1 MSFSAKRDRSG
12 RFRLSRNLAL
22 DLFSEFQ
29 GTIDFLEYFWGASG
43 AAHDHRSVA
52 QDSSDGWLI
61 DHDALDPGEEDF
73 GGAAFRQ
80 AGLYN
85 DSLIGDGHL
94 GDIALQQTD
103 AKEDCSDEEANESPQ
118 IDSAARRHALGSRWP
133 RKRCD

>member
-29 GTIDFLEYFWGASG
+29 GTIDFLEYFGGASG

-52 QDSSDGWLI
+52 QDSSDGRLI

-73 GGAAFRQ
+73 GGAAFRE
-80 AGLYN
+80 AGLYD
-85 DSLIGDGHL
+85 DSLIGDGHFR
-94 GDIALQQTD
+94 DIAFQQTD
-103 AKEDCSDEEANESPQ
+103 TKAVPSDTQSHES
-118 IDSAARRHALGSRWP
+118 
-133 RKRCD
+133 